1 LTEKGACS
9 RQGASEAG
17 HVRPEMTMIPTV
29 VGNDLAAPNA
39 NSDRRSTSG
48 ARDLYAGLANWQL
61 WSMLGWNDIH
71 QRYRRSAL
79 GPFWITISM
88 AIFIV
93 LLGFIYSKLFHQDI
107 AVYLPYVAMGLITW
121 GFISGTTVEACS
133 AFIENA
139 GIIKQIR
146 LPYSIYVMRMIWRSF
161 IVFLHTVILIVPI
174 AIFFRMDVG
183 WSALLA
189 LPGMLL
195 VVLNQIWL
203 SIVIGV
209 VATRFRDTVQL
220 VTTAIQILMFIT
232 PIMWPVSA
240 IADAH
245 FVAEV
250 NPFFHMIQLVRAPLL
265 GEVAEPLSWIVVL
278 GMCVVGYALAAFALA
293 RAHPRLVYWL

>member
-1 LTEKGACS
+1 
-9 RQGASEAG
+9 
-17 HVRPEMTMIPTV
+17 MTMTPTA
-29 VGNDLAAPNA
+29 VGNDLAVPNA
-39 NSDRRSTSG
+39 NTDRRSISG
-48 ARDLYAGLANWQL
+48 ARDLYDGLVNWQL

-121 GFISGTTVEACS
+121 GFISGTTVEACG

-161 IVFLHTVILIVPI
+161 VVFLHTVVLIVPI
-174 AIFFRMDVG
+174 VLFFHMEVG
-183 WSALLA
+183 WSSLLA
-189 LPGMLL
+189 IPGMLL

-203 SIVIGV
+203 AIVIGV

-220 VTTAIQILMFIT
+220 VSTAIQILMFIT

-240 IADAH
+240 IAEAH

-278 GMCVVGYALAAFALA
+278 GMCIVGYGLAAFALN
-293 RAHPRLVYWL
+293 RASPKLVYWL

>member
-1 LTEKGACS
+1 MTEGA
-9 RQGASEAG
+9 
-17 HVRPEMTMIPTV
+17 VRS
-29 VGNDLAAPNA
+29 DLAVPNP
-39 NSDRRSTSG
+39 DIHHPLLPG
-48 ARDLYAGLANWQL
+48 ARDLRDGLLNWRL
-61 WSMLGWNDIH
+61 WSMLGWSDIQ
-71 QRYRRSAL
+71 QRYRRSAF

-107 AVYLPYVAMGLITW
+107 AVYLPYIAMGLITW
-121 GFISGTTVEACS
+121 GFISGTTTEACS

-146 LPYSIYVMRMIWRSF
+146 LPYSIYTMRMIWRSF
-161 IVFLHTVILIVPI
+161 IVFLHTVVLIVPI
-174 AIFFRMDVG
+174 AIFFRMTVG
-183 WSALLA
+183 WSSLLA
-189 LPGMLL
+189 IPGMLL

-209 VATRFRDTVQL
+209 IATRFRDTVQL
-220 VTTAIQILMFIT
+220 VATAIQISMFVT

-240 IADAH
+240 IPDAR
-245 FVAEV
+245 FIANI
-250 NPFFHMIQLVRAPLL
+250 NPFYHMIQLVRAPLL

-278 GMCVVGYALAAFALA
+278 VMCIIGYGLAAIALT

>member
-1 LTEKGACS
+1 
-9 RQGASEAG
+9 
-17 HVRPEMTMIPTV
+17 MTMTHAAA
-29 VGNDLAAPNA
+29 GNDLAAEHSNR
-39 NSDRRSTSG
+39 DRASNSG
-48 ARDLYAGLANWQL
+48 ARDLYDGLMNWQL

-121 GFISGTTVEACS
+121 GFISGTTVEACT

-146 LPYSIYVMRMIWRSF
+146 LPYSIYIMRMIWRGF
-161 IVFLHTVILIVPI
+161 IVFLHTVVLIVPI
-174 AIFFRMDVG
+174 AIFFHMDIG

-189 LPGMLL
+189 IPGMLL
-195 VVLNQIWL
+195 VLLNQIWL

-209 VATRFRDTVQL
+209 VATRFRDTAQL
-220 VTTAIQILMFIT
+220 VTTAIQILMFVT
-232 PIMWPVSA
+232 PVMWPVSA
-240 IADAH
+240 IADAR
-245 FVAEV
+245 FVAEI
-250 NPFFHMIQLVRAPLL
+250 NPFFHLIQLVRAPLL

-278 GMCVVGYALAAFALA
+278 CMCAVGYGLAALALN
-293 RAHPRLVYWL
+293 RASSRLVYWL

>member
-1 LTEKGACS
+1 MRNPK
-9 RQGASEAG
+9 
-17 HVRPEMTMIPTV
+17 MTITHAAA
-29 VGNDLAAPNA
+29 GNDLAAE
-39 NSDRRSTSG
+39 NSISDHASISG
-48 ARDLYAGLANWQL
+48 VRDLYDGLANWQL

-93 LLGFIYSKLFHQDI
+93 LLGFIYAKLFHQDV
-107 AVYLPYVAMGLITW
+107 AVFLPYIAMGLITW

-139 GIIKQIR
+139 GIIRQIR

-161 IVFLHTVILIVPI
+161 IVFLHTVVLIIPI
-174 AIFFRMDVG
+174 AVVFRMNIG

-189 LPGMLL
+189 IPGMLL
-195 VVLNQIWL
+195 VMLNQIWL

-220 VTTAIQILMFIT
+220 VSTAIQILMFVT

-245 FVAEV
+245 LVAEV
-250 NPFFHMIQLVRAPLL
+250 NPFFHLIQLVRAPLL
-265 GEVAEPLSWIVVL
+265 GEVAEPLSWIVVVC
-278 GMCVVGYALAAFALA
+278 MCIAGYGLAAIALT
-293 RAHPRLVYWL
+293 RASPRLVYWL

>member
-1 LTEKGACS
+1 
-9 RQGASEAG
+9 
-17 HVRPEMTMIPTV
+17 MTMIPTV

-107 AVYLPYVAMGLITW
+107 AIYLPYVAMGLITW

-245 FVAEV
+245 FVAEI

-278 GMCVVGYALAAFALA
+278 GMCIVGYGVAAFALR
-293 RAHPRLVYWL
+293 RASPRLVYWL